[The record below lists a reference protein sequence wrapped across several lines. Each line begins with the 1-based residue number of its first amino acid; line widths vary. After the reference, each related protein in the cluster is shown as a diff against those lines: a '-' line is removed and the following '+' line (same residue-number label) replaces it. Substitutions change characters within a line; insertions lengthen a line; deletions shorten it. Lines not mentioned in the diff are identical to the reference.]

1 MFDRRPERRRRAIP
15 AAGRPGGHQVTARA
29 SASSSAPALR
39 SAPAS
44 PSARSARRGPADVR
58 PRCRRRAARPSQR
71 NAINIPP
78 GNENRFVKDE
88 VVLEFAGN
96 FPRPGITATAGA
108 ASAEPDRIAELHA
121 DQLDHRARPD
131 RQPARGARGAA
142 RPRQRERRCAPASR
156 TISTS
161 RRRARA
167 PRSRKPA
174 KPTPAV
180 ATAAAI
186 PAGGDPAQ
194 YALAKLRIGEAHTL
208 ATGDKML
215 VAVIDSGI
223 DLSHPELAGV
233 IAGSFDA
240 LGKAEKPHQHG
251 TAIAG
256 AIAAHARL
264 MGAAPAAQDPRHP
277 RLRRLRRAAPK
288 RPPWRSSR
296 ASNTPRCSRRAS
308 ST

>member
-1 MFDRRPERRRRAIP
+1 M
-15 AAGRPGGHQVTARA
+15 
-29 SASSSAPALR
+29 
-39 SAPAS
+39 
-44 PSARSARRGPADVR
+44 
-58 PRCRRRAARPSQR
+58 
-71 NAINIPP
+71 
-78 GNENRFVKDE
+78 
-88 VVLEFAGN
+88 LEFASAL
-96 FPRPGITATAGA
+96 PRPAITQLLARHRL
-108 ASAEPDRIAELHA
+108 SMHRIAKLHA
-121 DQLDHRARPD
+121 DQHDHRARPY
-131 RQPARGARGAA
+131 REPARGARGAA
-142 RPRQRERRCAPASR
+142 GPRQRDRAARRPAELSLPAP
-156 TISTS
+156 
-161 RRRARA
+161 RRVRA
-167 PRSRKPA
+167 PRSRRPR

-208 ATGDKML
+208 ANGDKML

-223 DLSHPELAGV
+223 DLGHPELAGV
-233 IAGSFDA
+233 VAGSFDA

-264 MGAAPAAQDPRHP
+264 MGAAPAAQASLPSARSAP
-277 RLRRLRRAAPK
+277 PARAPK

>member
-1 MFDRRPERRRRAIP
+1 MRAHIDNRRA
-15 AAGRPGGHQVTARA
+15 VRA
-29 SASSSAPALR
+29 VLQ
-39 SAPAS
+39 
-44 PSARSARRGPADVR
+44 GV
-58 PRCRRRAARPSQR
+58 
-71 NAINIPP
+71 
-78 GNENRFVKDE
+78 GNEVTLRTGQPNY
-88 VVLEFAGN
+88 LYLTGQ
-96 FPRPGITATAGA
+96 GQSA
-108 ASAEPDRIAELHA
+108 A
-121 DQLDHRARPD
+121 
-131 RQPARGARGAA
+131 QP
-142 RPRQRERRCAPASR
+142 E
-156 TISTS
+156 TL
-161 RRRARA
+161 
-167 PRSRKPA
+167 

-208 ATGDKML
+208 AKGDTMV

-223 DLSHPELAGV
+223 DLGHPELAGV
-233 IAGSFDA
+233 VAGSFDA

-264 MGAAPAAQDPRHP
+264 MGAAPAAKSSPSAHSAPR
-277 RLRRLRRAAPK
+277 AQAPK

-296 ASNTPRCSRRAS
+296 ASNTPRCSGRAS